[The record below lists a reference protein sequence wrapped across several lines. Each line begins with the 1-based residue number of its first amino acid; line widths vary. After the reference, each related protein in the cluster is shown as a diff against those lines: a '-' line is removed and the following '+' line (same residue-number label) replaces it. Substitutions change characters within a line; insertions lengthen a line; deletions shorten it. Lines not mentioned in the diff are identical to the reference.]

1 MLIINKKYLIY
12 FSLYT
17 NICGTMNRPRY
28 VAVILAVM
36 LFVSS
41 IYLNTIIPE
50 ELGDE
55 GEKKFAP
62 SSSWGFQSDTPT
74 SGLSSSSSSTEQI
87 GQSQTYSTSFT
98 KSMDIESK
106 HKEIDKY
113 WPDQCMDWGYD
124 FDSEIYVDYN
134 LKIKHSGNTYVSSS
148 ANENDDIGDFTLT
161 QTSVSSSYDVTVR
174 PEIVF
179 DYRLR
184 MFETSNDC
192 WSWFDEDV
200 PDKIYEETLRI
211 PIPSQNQEYS
221 GQTSYYIPNLGS
233 IYLWDSDASVPG
245 INQPSSTTGFMLDER
260 ISVSTINVYPI
271 FQKFFPTTTSRID
284 YWVDVE
290 IPLTYNLDIEAQAQ
304 HAIEYVMSID
314 GGSFLDIN
322 DSRYVYTSPSQTD
335 VMRLSSDPQRI
346 FGSDLTNPGSTVS
359 KQWVGD
365 GEDVTITATPN
376 LVYHIHAEVTGSIS
390 VSMIVYT
397 SGVVTGGWLLL
408 SMGPYSL
415 WSGSTQTD
423 SYSKVKTLGTAIEY
437 TYSPPE
443 PLFGITEFEL
453 FGDNVSPIAVVSGGS
468 IIICLVILLSMLVV
482 SRTSKRIQ
490 RHTNKMNSSLNSQRY
505 GNIPSSPPPNLGA
518 KTGNSLNWEEP
529 FNPMNDQLLNSHN
542 QDFKNSFTVGE
553 TQSIWDANLQQ
564 WSTIRFVRDYTQL
577 PGGGNYVNDGQDT
590 HYHASDG
597 GDWLMLNDASFT
609 LLPNKV
615 NVNPIPDDVPNQINT
630 EVNHSLNVAEDQ
642 SFTPFTVEWME
653 YPLATGNWWFREN
666 SLADWSFWNPQ
677 DKHEVEPSTIESME
691 YPEGSGNWWDW
702 NAVKGD
708 WELLENHVSEGEISI
723 TSDILL
729 GDHKEYP
736 IGSGIWWSWDSE
748 NYVWQKIEQSLDL
761 VEQDTNITNVH
772 STLNE
777 VQPETEEMTDM
788 MAIDDLI
795 DDSENLINQDS
806 AVSIAVQESNHI
818 CWSCVKPLSSGDWS
832 FCPTCGARYHS
843 SESNEC
849 NSQNLFNCINCAQST
864 SEFIQI

>member
-1 MLIINKKYLIY
+1 M
-12 FSLYT
+12 
-17 NICGTMNRPRY
+17 
-28 VAVILAVM
+28 AVILAVM
-36 LFVSS
+36 LFFSS
-41 IYLNTIIPE
+41 AYLNTIISK
-50 ELGDE
+50 ELD
-55 GEKKFAP
+55 GEDDKKFAP

-74 SGLSSSSSSTEQI
+74 LGLSSSSSSTQQI
-87 GQSQTYSTSFT
+87 GESQSYSTSFT

-106 HKEIDKY
+106 HKEIDAY
-113 WPDQCMDWGYD
+113 LGDTCTDWGYD
-124 FDSEIYVDYN
+124 FDSEIYIDYN
-134 LKIKHSGNTYVSSS
+134 LKVKHSGSSTVASSVSEDGGS
-148 ANENDDIGDFTLT
+148 GDFILIQENT
-161 QTSVSSSYDVTVR
+161 QSSYEVTVR

-179 DYRLR
+179 YYRLKV
-184 MFETSNDC
+184 FETHDDC
-192 WSWFDEDV
+192 YWPFDDPYDY
-200 PDKIYEETLRI
+200 PDKIYTNTLKVPFPSLSEEFTGQSRI
-211 PIPSQNQEYS
+211 
-221 GQTSYYIPNLGS
+221 YIPYLGYV
-233 IYLWDSDASVPG
+233 YLWTNDAKVPG
-245 INQPSSTTGFMLDER
+245 LNQPSSTTGFMIDER
-260 ISVSTINVYPI
+260 IRVSSIDIYPI
-271 FQKFFPTTTSRID
+271 IQHYWPQYTDYID
-284 YWVDVE
+284 DWVDVT
-290 IPLTYNLDIEAQAQ
+290 IPLTYDLDIEAQAQ

-322 DSRYVYTSPSQTD
+322 DSRYVYTSLSQTD

-346 FGSDLTNPGSTVS
+346 FGSDLTNPGTTAS

-365 GEDVTITATPN
+365 GGDVTITATPN

-390 VSMIVYT
+390 VSML
-397 SGVVTGGWLLL
+397 VTTMSEWVTVLDL
-408 SMGPYSL
+408 GPYTL

-423 SYSKVKTLGTAIEY
+423 SYSKVKALGTAIEY

-453 FGDNVSPIAVVSGGS
+453 FGENVSPITVVSGGS

-505 GNIPSSPPPNLGA
+505 GDVPPLPPPNLGV
-518 KTGNSLNWEEP
+518 KTGNSLNWEDP

-577 PGGGNYVNDGQDT
+577 PGGGNYVNDEQGT

-615 NVNPIPDDVPNQINT
+615 NVNPISDGVLNQINT

-642 SFTPFTVEWME
+642 SYTPFTVEWME
-653 YPLATGNWWFREN
+653 YPLATGNWWYREN

-677 DKHEVEPSTIESME
+677 GKHEVESSTIESME
-691 YPEGSGNWWDW
+691 HPEGSGNWWDW

-708 WELLENHVSEGEISI
+708 WEILENHVSEGEISI

-748 NYVWQKIEQSLDL
+748 NYLWQKIVQSLDL
-761 VEQDTNITNVH
+761 VEQDTNIKNVDF
-772 STLNE
+772 TLNE
-777 VQPETEEMTDM
+777 VQPETKEMTHM

-795 DDSENLINQDS
+795 DDSEYLMNQDS
-806 AVSIAVQESNHI
+806 VVSIAVQESNHI
-818 CWSCVKPLSSGDWS
+818 CWACVKPLSNVDWS